1 MSPRKKHKVDQSE
14 SLKELKQIL
23 QEDVEETRPGKGFLA
38 LSKAEKFRILIR
50 LSISIFLTVVLYL
63 FNVIYN
69 IKMLLTAIALF
80 IVVEFIRVVYITK
93 RIPPSD

>member
-1 MSPRKKHKVDQSE
+1 MSPRKKHKIDQSE

-23 QEDVEETRPGKGFLA
+23 QEDVEKNTPGKGLLA

-50 LSISIFLTVVLYL
+50 LSISIFLTIILYI
-63 FNVIYN
+63 FNVIYDL
-69 IKMLLTAIALF
+69 KMLLTAIALF
-80 IVVEFIRVVYITK
+80 IIVELIRVIYITK

>member
-1 MSPRKKHKVDQSE
+1 MTPRKKHRIDKSE
-14 SLKELKQIL
+14 SLKELKEIL
-23 QEDVEETRPGKGFLA
+23 QEDLEENLPGKGLLA

-50 LSISIFLTVVLYL
+50 LSISIFLTVILYI

-69 IKMLLTAIALF
+69 LKMLLLAISLF
-80 IVVEFIRVVYITK
+80 ILVEFIRVTYITK